1 MSSAAKLTD
10 TRIKTTKP
18 SEKPIKLT
26 DGSGL
31 YLLITP
37 NGSRLWRYRYRLCG
51 KENVFA
57 VGEYVNA
64 PNGETPEAKALRIA
78 SGRLTLAEARE
89 AQINARTLVRAGQ
102 HPAAARAEARRLA
115 DLARGTTFEGV
126 ARQWLER
133 VGGKWKPETF
143 RQRERLLE
151 ADVFPVIGKRPMA
164 ELKRIDLNTV
174 IVKIENRAPQMAILA
189 RQLLQAIFDHAEDT
203 GAVAESIA
211 LRLAKVEVP
220 TVTHARQLVP
230 ADIGPFLRDCEAY
243 PGSFEIRA
251 AMQLAWL
258 TLARSMEVLQSE
270 WVEFDLEQGIWRIPA
285 ARMKM
290 ERDHIV
296 PLSRQAVD
304 LLQRIFAV
312 TGKGRYL
319 FPSRINRSR
328 PASHGC
334 LWKMVDSIGWRD
346 RFSPHG
352 LRGTAST
359 IMNES
364 GRWSADVIE
373 RLLAHVE
380 ENKTRGSYNAAEYL
394 GLRAEALQWW
404 ADLLDA
410 KRDGK
415 EGAEVHHLPKVRQI
429 A

>member
-1 MSSAAKLTD
+1 MSKATKLTD
-10 TRIKTTKP
+10 TRIKNTKP
-18 SEKPIKLT
+18 RDKPIKLT

-31 YLLITP
+31 FLLINP
-37 NGSRLWRYRYRLCG
+37 NGSRLWRYRYRLG
-51 KENVFA
+51 NKENVFA
-57 VGEYVNA
+57 VGEYATA
-64 PNGETPEAKALRIA
+64 PNGETPEAKALRVA
-78 SGRLTLAEARE
+78 SGRLTLGEARD
-89 AQINARTLVRAGQ
+89 AQINARTLVKAGQ
-102 HPAAARAEARRLA
+102 HPAATRTEARRLSN
-115 DLARGTTFEGV
+115 LARDTTLEGV
-126 ARQWLER
+126 ARQWLKR
-133 VGGKWKPETF
+133 AGGKWKPETF

-151 ADVFPVIGKRPMA
+151 ADIFPVLGKRPIS
-164 ELKRIDLNTV
+164 ELKRIDLNTL
-174 IVKIENRAPQMAILA
+174 IVKVENRAPQMAILA

-211 LRLAKVEVP
+211 LRLAKVEVA
-220 TVTHARQLVP
+220 TVTHARQLGP
-230 ADIGPFLRDCEAY
+230 GDIGPFLRDCEAY

-258 TLARSMEVLQSE
+258 TLVRSMEVLEAE
-270 WVEFDLEQGIWRIPA
+270 WTEFDLEQHVWRIPA

-290 ERDHIV
+290 ARDHII
-296 PLSRQAVD
+296 PLSRQATELV
-304 LLQRIFAV
+304 QGIHAV
-312 TGKGRYL
+312 TGKGKHL
-319 FPSRINRSR
+319 FPNRKDRSR
-328 PASHGC
+328 PASHGG

-364 GRWSADVIE
+364 GRWPADVIE

-394 GLRAEALQWW
+394 ALRAEALQWW

-415 EGAEVHHLPKVRQI
+415 KGAEVHHLPKVRQI